1 MNRLV
6 KFFEG
11 ATAPFLAKAAIVA
24 ASIVAGLLLSLAAAL
39 WFQTW
44 RIGNLQQENGA
55 LAAQIDQCVQAN
67 ATNQTTINELERANL
82 LNRRRAQE
90 ALAEQDKAILR
101 AREAESR
108 LAQEAKDDIEAIE
121 DAATGLD
128 CANRPMPDDIRLRV
142 NKGRDRNAHRDESS
156 GAPGPA

>member
-1 MNRLV
+1 MKRLV

-55 LAAQIDQCVQAN
+55 LSAQIDQCVQAN
-67 ATNQTTINELERANL
+67 ATNITTINELERANL
-82 LNRRRAQE
+82 LNRTRAEDAIRR
-90 ALAEQDKAILR
+90 L
-101 AREAESR
+101 REAADRVTTLEQKLR
-108 LAQEAKDDIEAIE
+108 EGADDDIDAINE
-121 DAATGLD
+121 VQSD
-128 CANRPMPDDIRLRV
+128 CADRDAPDAIRLLV
-142 NKGRDRNAHRDESS
+142 SPSHYGDAD
-156 GAPGPA
+156 G